1 MDPAGKSFRT
11 FDLEDWWF
19 YGNSKIGFL
28 LWFWT
33 KKNNSRRNNL
43 SNRKNTCHPVGT
55 NFLTYTFHTF
65 FSGNISLLLT
75 LKFWFQSCFGSRFSS
90 INLILWKKRPLCKF
104 VYSFPNIS
112 FSGDK
117 YIWKLSVFQ
126 AKSYDKPIW
135 REVARYF
142 NSLPFYIHEY

>member
-1 MDPAGKSFRT
+1 MEKSFRT

-19 YGNSKIGFL
+19 FGNSKIGFL

-33 KKNNSRRNNL
+33 KKNAEERL
-43 SNRKNTCHPVGT
+43 IWKKKTCHPEGIS
-55 NFLTYTFHTF
+55 FLTYTFHTF

-75 LKFWFQSCFGSRFSS
+75 LKFLFQSCFGSRFSS
-90 INLILWKKRPLCKF
+90 INLILWKKRPLCTF
-104 VYSFPNIS
+104 VYTFPNTS

-126 AKSYDKPIW
+126 AKPYNKPIW
-135 REVARYF
+135 REVARHFY
-142 NSLPFYIHEY
+142 SLPLYIQNNLNCK